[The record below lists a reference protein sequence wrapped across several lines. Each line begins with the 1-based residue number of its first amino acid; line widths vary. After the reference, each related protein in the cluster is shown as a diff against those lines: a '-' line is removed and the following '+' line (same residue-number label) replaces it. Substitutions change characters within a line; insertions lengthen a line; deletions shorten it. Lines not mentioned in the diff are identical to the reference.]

1 MSVGFRKSL
10 LGFNCEDVMSYI
22 ESSHK
27 AFSKKEKDFKEKIDE
42 LDGVIKNVNAEL
54 ENIKAAKAQV
64 EAELKSYTD
73 KREEIERLSQNI
85 GKLYLVAQSNAQA
98 IMKNSDESRALAEN
112 EIARNLGSINE
123 AHEALD
129 QLKERVLKTSNDFIS
144 EVEALIGSLNDTKDI
159 IEQKRQSSETHAEAF
174 ENLYSQIVK

>member
-54 ENIKAAKAQV
+54 ENIKEAKAQV

-98 IMKNSDESRALAEN
+98 IMKNSDESRTLAEN

-159 IEQKRQSSETHAEAF
+159 IEQRRQSSETHAEVF
-174 ENLYSQIVK
+174 ENIYSKIVK

>member
-22 ESSHK
+22 EKSHQ
-27 AFSKKEKDFKEKIDE
+27 AFSKKEKDFKEKIEE
-42 LDGVIKNVNAEL
+42 LDGVIKNVNCEL
-54 ENIKAAKAQV
+54 ENIKNAKAEV
-64 EAELKSYTD
+64 EAELKAYTD

-98 IMKNSDESRALAEN
+98 VMKNSDESRALAES
-112 EIARNLGSINE
+112 EIARNLDSIDA
-123 AHEALD
+123 AHQSLD
-129 QLKERVLKTSNDFIS
+129 DIKEKVLKTSNDFIGQ
-144 EVEALIGSLNDTKDI
+144 VEELLNSLNETKEI
-159 IEQKRQSSETHAEAF
+159 IEQKKVSSEEHAASF

>member
-27 AFSKKEKDFKEKIDE
+27 AFSKKEKEFKEKIDE

-54 ENIKAAKAQV
+54 ENIKSAKAEV

-98 IMKNSDESRALAEN
+98 IMKNSDKSRTLAEN
-112 EIARNLGSINE
+112 EIERNLGSINE
-123 AHEALD
+123 AHIALD
-129 QLKERVLKTSNDFIS
+129 ELKERVLKTSNDFIGQ
-144 EVEALIGSLNDTKDI
+144 VEELISSLNDTKDI
-159 IEQKRQSSETHAEAF
+159 IEQNSRSSKEHAEEFAS
-174 ENLYSQIVK
+174 LYNQIVK

>member
-22 ESSHK
+22 EKSHQ
-27 AFSKKEKDFKEKIDE
+27 AFSKKEKDFNAKIEE
-42 LDGVIKNVNAEL
+42 LDGVIKNVTNEL
-54 ENIKAAKAQV
+54 ENLKNAKAEV
-64 EAELKSYTD
+64 EAELKAYTD

-98 IMKNSDESRALAEN
+98 VMKNSDESRALAES
-112 EIARNLGSINE
+112 EIARNLDSIDA
-123 AHEALD
+123 AHQSLD
-129 QLKERVLKTSNDFIS
+129 DIKEKVLKTSNDFIGQ
-144 EVEALIGSLNDTKDI
+144 VEELLSSLNETKEI
-159 IEQKRQSSETHAEAF
+159 IEQKRISSEEHAASF

>member
-22 ESSHK
+22 EKSHQ
-27 AFSKKEKDFKEKIDE
+27 AFSKKEKDFNAKIEE
-42 LDGVIKNVNAEL
+42 LDGVIKNVTNEL
-54 ENIKAAKAQV
+54 ENLKNAKAEV
-64 EAELKSYTD
+64 EAELKAYTD

-98 IMKNSDESRALAEN
+98 VMKNSDESRALAES
-112 EIARNLGSINE
+112 EIARNLDSIDA
-123 AHEALD
+123 AHQSLD
-129 QLKERVLKTSNDFIS
+129 DIKEKVLKTSNDFIGQ
-144 EVEALIGSLNDTKDI
+144 VEELLSSLNETKEI
-159 IEQKRQSSETHAEAF
+159 IEQKRISSEEHTASF

>member
-22 ESSHK
+22 ENSHK
-27 AFSKKEKDFKEKIDE
+27 AFSKKEKEFKEKIDD

-54 ENIKAAKAQV
+54 ESIKEAKAQV
-64 EAELKSYTD
+64 EAELKAYTD
-73 KREEIERLSQNI
+73 KKEEIERLSQNI

-98 IMKNSDESRALAEN
+98 IMKNSDESRSLVEE
-112 EIARNLGSINE
+112 EIARNLSSINE
-123 AHEALD
+123 AHESLD
-129 QLKERVLKTSNDFIS
+129 ALKERVLKTSNDFIGQ
-144 EVEALIGSLNDTKDI
+144 VEELISSLNDTKDI
-159 IEQKRQSSETHAEAF
+159 IEQKRKSSESHAEAY

>member
-22 ESSHK
+22 EKSHQ
-27 AFSKKEKDFKEKIDE
+27 AFSKKEKDFNAKIEE
-42 LDGVIKNVNAEL
+42 LDGVIKNVTNEL
-54 ENIKAAKAQV
+54 ENLKNAKAEV
-64 EAELKSYTD
+64 EAELKAYTD

-98 IMKNSDESRALAEN
+98 VMKNSDESRALAES
-112 EIARNLGSINE
+112 EIARNLDSIDA
-123 AHEALD
+123 AHQYLD
-129 QLKERVLKTSNDFIS
+129 DIKEKVLKTSNDFIGQ
-144 EVEALIGSLNDTKDI
+144 VEELLSSLNETKEI
-159 IEQKRQSSETHAEAF
+159 IEQKRISSEEHTASF